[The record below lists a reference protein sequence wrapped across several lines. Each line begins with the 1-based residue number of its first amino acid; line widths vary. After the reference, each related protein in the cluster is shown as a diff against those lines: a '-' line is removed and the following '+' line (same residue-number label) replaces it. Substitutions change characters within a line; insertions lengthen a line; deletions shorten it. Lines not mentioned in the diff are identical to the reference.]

1 MVIDIDPHN
10 VCRHSQPFPIA
21 YSMPSVRFLQRSDQ
35 AESVILHH
43 DIIHNPATVFHFEL
57 QWIGTTARC
66 IEDQLRSW
74 NRTIE
79 RYGLK
84 LVEAYVTQIGDI
96 RERNPFQS
104 CFPVALALPPP
115 VVPDLEKR
123 LPDGT
128 QATKYFE
135 YALLQKFGFIMDI
148 EAADLYP
155 EQVDVVY
162 SYRRSPY
169 NYSQFVHRTGVAF
182 IQVLGEHKGFLF
194 LTNRLMAPG
203 KMGSTMKAKEHL
215 PAVAA
220 DKIRH
225 DISVFCSD
233 KENLQKFYGEQI
245 ASIPPASAT
254 VEEPPPLTI

>member
-1 MVIDIDPHN
+1 
-10 VCRHSQPFPIA
+10 
-21 YSMPSVRFLQRSDQ
+21 
-35 AESVILHH
+35 
-43 DIIHNPATVFHFEL
+43 VFHFEL

-96 RERNPFQS
+96 QEWNPFQS
-104 CFPVALALPPP
+104 CFPMPLALPPP

-128 QATKYFE
+128 QVVKYFE
-135 YALLQKFGFIMDI
+135 YALLHKFGFILDI

-182 IQVLGEHKGFLF
+182 IQVLGGDNGFLF

-215 PAVAA
+215 PTVTA
-220 DKIRH
+220 DNIRQH
-225 DISVFCSD
+225 MSEFCLD
-233 KENLQKFYGEQI
+233 KENLQKFYDEQI
-245 ASIPPASAT
+245 ASLPPASAA